1 MTPARLVPT
10 TAKKLLRKLKKAGF
24 IKLHQK
30 GSHLALKNPRSGR
43 IAVVPMHSG
52 DMPAGTLHSIV
63 VKQAGLSVKE
73 FNSL

>member
-1 MTPARLVPT
+1 MTPTRLVPV
-10 TAKKLLRKLKKAGF
+10 TAKKLLRKLKKAGYT
-24 IKLHQK
+24 KLHQK

-43 IAVVPMHSG
+43 IVVVPMHSG
-52 DMPAGTLHSIV
+52 DIPAGTLYNIV